1 VGTPLGHRPD
11 QGPRF
16 EGLEPRLLL
25 SSGADL
31 AIWQQNYDPLG
42 VNQNTF
48 EMGDW
53 NLDGKIDGTDL
64 AVWQQNYNP
73 LERMIAEE
81 FLPDPPSEL
90 PTEPQ
95 LMDAPLAPGQPDL
108 VAGDDS
114 GVLDTDNLTNVTT
127 PTIQIEAADP
137 GLPMEIYRSGVYLGN
152 ATLVSETTFEYT
164 FTAGQLQEG
173 ENVITA
179 RTIDGITPSEDS
191 PSLTLTLD
199 TQAPIVPS
207 LVGSY
212 DTTGYAYDVTVV
224 GSLAYVA
231 DYASGLQIID
241 VSTPSAPTL
250 VGTYNTSGYAYGV
263 AVAGSMAYVA
273 DYDSGLQI
281 IGVSNPSAPTL
292 VGTYDTPG
300 RAYGV
305 AVVGS
310 LAYVADYYN
319 GLQIIDVSD
328 PSAPTLVGTR
338 DTMGYASGVTVVGS
352 LAYVADY
359 AYGLEIIDVSTPST
373 PTLIGNY
380 NTPDSARAVSVVGSL
395 AYVAD
400 YSTGIQIIDVST
412 PSAPTLVSS
421 YVTPASA
428 TDVVV
433 IGSLAYVAEY
443 SAGIQII
450 DVSNPSAPTPV
461 GNYDTPGSARAVV
474 VVGSLAYVAD
484 YSTGLQ
490 IIDVATSGVPV
501 LDLVSSSD
509 TGPINSDNI
518 TDDTTPTFSIN
529 GSAEYVR
536 IYRDGVQVSGDY
548 EVIPVTLTDQPY
560 GTFDFTARAVDAAG
574 NVGVPSAPLSV
585 TITTFPPAPLQPDL
599 MNTDDSGVSDT
610 DNITNVTTPTIRIEA
625 VDPTLPMQI
634 YRSGVYLGD
643 ALLVLDTTFEYT
655 FTAGQLQEGDNV
667 ITARTIDGVVPSNDS
682 PSLTITVDTCAP
694 IALYNIGSY
703 DTTGSTRGVAVSGTV
718 AYVADGDYGLRIFD
732 ISTPSAPVLLGS
744 YDTPDYAYG
753 VTVGGSLAYV
763 ADGSSGL
770 QIIDVSN
777 PSAPTLVGT
786 YDTPGSARGL
796 VVVGSLVY
804 LVDGSAGLQIID
816 VSTPSTPTLVG
827 T

>member
-1 VGTPLGHRPD
+1 MGTPLGHRPD

-310 LAYVADYYN
+310 LA
-319 GLQIIDVSD
+319 
-328 PSAPTLVGTR
+328 
-338 DTMGYASGVTVVGS
+338 
-352 LAYVADY
+352 
-359 AYGLEIIDVSTPST
+359 
-373 PTLIGNY
+373 
-380 NTPDSARAVSVVGSL
+380 
-395 AYVAD
+395 
-400 YSTGIQIIDVST
+400 
-412 PSAPTLVSS
+412 
-421 YVTPASA
+421 
-428 TDVVV
+428 
-433 IGSLAYVAEY
+433 
-443 SAGIQII
+443 
-450 DVSNPSAPTPV
+450 
-461 GNYDTPGSARAVV
+461 
-474 VVGSLAYVAD
+474 
-484 YSTGLQ
+484 
-490 IIDVATSGVPV
+490 
-501 LDLVSSSD
+501 
-509 TGPINSDNI
+509 
-518 TDDTTPTFSIN
+518 
-529 GSAEYVR
+529 
-536 IYRDGVQVSGDY
+536 
-548 EVIPVTLTDQPY
+548 
-560 GTFDFTARAVDAAG
+560 
-574 NVGVPSAPLSV
+574 
-585 TITTFPPAPLQPDL
+585 
-599 MNTDDSGVSDT
+599 
-610 DNITNVTTPTIRIEA
+610 
-625 VDPTLPMQI
+625 
-634 YRSGVYLGD
+634 
-643 ALLVLDTTFEYT
+643 
-655 FTAGQLQEGDNV
+655 
-667 ITARTIDGVVPSNDS
+667 
-682 PSLTITVDTCAP
+682 
-694 IALYNIGSY
+694 
-703 DTTGSTRGVAVSGTV
+703 
-718 AYVADGDYGLRIFD
+718 
-732 ISTPSAPVLLGS
+732 
-744 YDTPDYAYG
+744 
-753 VTVGGSLAYV
+753 
-763 ADGSSGL
+763 
-770 QIIDVSN
+770 
-777 PSAPTLVGT
+777 
-786 YDTPGSARGL
+786 
-796 VVVGSLVY
+796 
-804 LVDGSAGLQIID
+804 
-816 VSTPSTPTLVG
+816 
-827 T
+827 